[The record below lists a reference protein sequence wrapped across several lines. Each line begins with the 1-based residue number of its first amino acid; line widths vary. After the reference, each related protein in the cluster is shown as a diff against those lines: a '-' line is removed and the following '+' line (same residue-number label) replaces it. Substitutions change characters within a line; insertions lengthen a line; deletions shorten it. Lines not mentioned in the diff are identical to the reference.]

1 MSNTVEIA
9 QQLKRAM
16 RGVAAPVTIV
26 TTGGDGPAGAPCAI
40 TASSFT
46 SVSLDPPT
54 VLVCINRQAS
64 IHASITDSRRFCV
77 NALQSC
83 HAPLALA
90 CSLSGSDARFAHGA
104 WRIDAATGLPYLE
117 NAQTSFFCDTLEQ
130 FEVGSHSILVG
141 EVTRLAMLD
150 DINPLMYVNG
160 AFAAV
165 RALPSDATRAP
176 SAAGER
182 T

>member
-64 IHASITDSRRFCV
+64 IHASITDRRRFCV

-83 HAPLALA
+83 QAPLALA

-130 FEVGSHSILVG
+130 FEIGSHSILVG
-141 EVTRLAMLD
+141 EVTRLAMSD

>member
-64 IHASITDSRRFCV
+64 IHTSITDRRRFCV

-141 EVTRLAMLD
+141 EVTRLAMSD

>member
-1 MSNTVEIA
+1 M
-9 QQLKRAM
+9 
-16 RGVAAPVTIV
+16 
-26 TTGGDGPAGAPCAI
+26 

-64 IHASITDSRRFCV
+64 IHASITGRRRFCV

-90 CSLSGSDARFAHGA
+90 LACSVSGSDARFAHGA

-141 EVTRLAMLD
+141 EVTRLAMSD

-160 AFAAV
+160 AFAGV
-165 RALPSDATRAP
+165 RALAPDAARTPSH
-176 SAAGER
+176 AGAHE
-182 T
+182 

>member
-1 MSNTVEIA
+1 MPNTVELA

-26 TTGGDGPAGAPCAI
+26 TTGGGPAGVPCAM

-64 IHASITDSRRFCV
+64 IHASITGRRRFCV

-90 CSLSGSDARFAHGA
+90 CSVSGSDARFAHGA

-141 EVTRLAMLD
+141 EVTRVAMSD

-160 AFAAV
+160 AFAGV
-165 RALPSDATRAP
+165 RALAPDAARTPSH
-176 SAAGER
+176 AGAHE
-182 T
+182 

>member
-9 QQLKRAM
+9 QQLKQAM
-16 RGVAAPVTIV
+16 RGVAATVTIV
-26 TTGGDGPAGAPCAI
+26 TTGGDGPAGAPCAM

-46 SVSLDPPT
+46 SMSLDPPT
-54 VLVCINRQAS
+54 VLVCINKRAS
-64 IHASITDSRRFCV
+64 IHASITDRRRFCV

-90 CSLSGSDARFAHGA
+90 CSVSGSDTRFAHGA

-141 EVTRLAMLD
+141 KVTRLAMSD

-160 AFAAV
+160 TFAAV
-165 RALPSDATRAP
+165 RALPPDAARAP
-176 SAAGER
+176 SHAGAGG
-182 T
+182 

>member
-64 IHASITDSRRFCV
+64 IYASITDRRRFCV

-90 CSLSGSDARFAHGA
+90 CSLSGSDARFAHDA

-141 EVTRLAMLD
+141 EVTRLAMSD

>member
-64 IHASITDSRRFCV
+64 IHASITDRRRFCV

-141 EVTRLAMLD
+141 EVTRLAMSD

-176 SAAGER
+176 STAGER